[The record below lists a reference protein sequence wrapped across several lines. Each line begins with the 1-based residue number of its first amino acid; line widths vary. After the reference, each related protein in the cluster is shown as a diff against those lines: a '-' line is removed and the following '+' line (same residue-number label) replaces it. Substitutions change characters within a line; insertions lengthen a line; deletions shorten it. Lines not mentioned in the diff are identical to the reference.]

1 MVKNYLLR
9 RCYNALSTLQLQ
21 SRLPGASQHHSCFAP
36 HSRATEFCHS
46 RLQTRTAGVSHQID
60 PPSRSAHNV
69 ETLCFFR
76 QYGSFCCRSR
86 VLVSAVAGLAVDKK
100 SAHECSESST
110 SRENCKNLRRSEKPR
125 MFSPVNSR
133 IPNCYSSLLLPHTN
147 CFCLLCC

>member
-1 MVKNYLLR
+1 MRLALCSCNPACQER
-9 RCYNALSTLQLQ
+9 RSITHASLPTAVPLS
-21 SRLPGASQHHSCFAP
+21 FV
-36 HSRATEFCHS
+36 
-46 RLQTRTAGVSHQID
+46 TAGCKPAQQECHTKSTHL
-60 PPSRSAHNV
+60 RAALTMWK
-69 ETLCFFR
+69 TLCFFR